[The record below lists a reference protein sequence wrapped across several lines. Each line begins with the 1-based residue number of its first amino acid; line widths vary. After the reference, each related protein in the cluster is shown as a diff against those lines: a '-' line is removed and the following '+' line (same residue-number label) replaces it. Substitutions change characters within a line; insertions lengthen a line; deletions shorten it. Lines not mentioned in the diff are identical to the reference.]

1 MPRRE
6 VISKPPLINIK
17 KTHALQKLRGSFLC
31 LCLVIRDSG
40 IEGWGKVCT
49 FFLEK
54 RPYLS
59 KDSPGHQKGQE
70 PFLEGIPAL
79 GGKLDNEIVFKLH
92 SLIC

>member
-1 MPRRE
+1 MLYRNSGAP
-6 VISKPPLINIK
+6 
-17 KTHALQKLRGSFLC
+17 SFVLSQ
-31 LCLVIRDSG
+31 LLTLLVIRDSG
-40 IEGWGKVCT
+40 VKGWGKVCT
-49 FFLEK
+49 FFLEE
-54 RPYLS
+54 RLYLS